1 MAVLFT
7 FLIALQ
13 FLIIVSHDLIDIP
26 GLVHGSHV
34 QQIEG
39 KRKVWLAT
47 LANSVF
53 PGIAVA
59 FAILFYN
66 QPAPRYAANYW
77 LVYCAIALASAVAMW
92 YLPYFRGASEKQ
104 KHEYLKM
111 YEGTVHILPERNGN
125 PRPNL
130 FHIGIHIL
138 FVANF
143 CLAAALRL
151 ANA

>member
-66 QPAPRYAANYW
+66 QPAPRYA
-77 LVYCAIALASAVAMW
+77 LRGQLLARLLRHRPGIGGCNVVS
-92 YLPYFRGASEKQ
+92 P
-104 KHEYLKM
+104 
-111 YEGTVHILPERNGN
+111 ILSRRVGETKARVPED
-125 PRPNL
+125 
-130 FHIGIHIL
+130 
-138 FVANF
+138 V
-143 CLAAALRL
+143 
-151 ANA
+151 